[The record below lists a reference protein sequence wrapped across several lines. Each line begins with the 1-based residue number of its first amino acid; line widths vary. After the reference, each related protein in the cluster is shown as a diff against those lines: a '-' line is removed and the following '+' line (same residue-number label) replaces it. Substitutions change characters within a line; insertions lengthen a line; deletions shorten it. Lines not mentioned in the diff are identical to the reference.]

1 MHRLSESR
9 GVATLSYAGLMSCA
23 VQVYTDTAALDGIS
37 LESPCHPVRE
47 FQITGLVRHP
57 NPPPC
62 LRSGVS

>member
-1 MHRLSESR
+1 MVILSH
-9 GVATLSYAGLMSCA
+9 AGLMSCD

-57 NPPPC
+57 PF
-62 LRSGVS
+62 LLLFVSMA